1 MSELLKKLN
10 GSIARELSNILA
22 EELARIDC
30 PNHGGAYDCTPF
42 CPACEGEQEINA

>member
-10 GSIARELSNILA
+10 GSIAKELSNILA

-42 CPACEGEQEINA
+42 CELCAGEQEVSA